1 MSAPTTTVAA
11 AASSSSAPGPETSS
25 SPRSA
30 SSRPGGRDQKQQQG
44 QKKQQGQQNR
54 PKQNQNQSNNN
65 GSSTSG
71 ISTTDSNN
79 NNDRSSR
86 NRPGSDSP
94 IVQLSKALSWLLR
107 HNAESQG
114 IAIRPDGYCL
124 LSDVMAHS
132 KFKRFTV
139 ADVMGVVETNDK
151 KRFEVMEERITDKDG
166 AVVTKTFIRAVQGHS
181 IKAVEDLGLE
191 PLTNPAQIPTVV
203 HGTVF
208 SKWDLIR
215 QNGLSKMNRNHIHMA
230 AGLLGESGVISGM
243 RRSCNLY
250 IYIDTVK
257 AIQDGIKFF
266 RTSNSVILSDGLN
279 GDGTIP
285 APYFLKVVKSTG
297 EQIYPSS

>member
-1 MSAPTTTVAA
+1 MSASTTAA
-11 AASSSSAPGPETSS
+11 AAATSPSAPGSEPFPSPRNTSS
-25 SPRSA
+25 RS
-30 SSRPGGRDQKQQQG
+30 GGRD
-44 QKKQQGQQNR
+44 QKKQQGQNR
-54 PKQNQNQSNNN
+54 SKQNQNQSNIS
-65 GSSTSG
+65 GSTST
-71 ISTTDSNN
+71 STTESHNN
-79 NNDRSSR
+79 RGSR

-94 IVQLSKALSWLLR
+94 TVQLSKALSWLLR

-132 KFKRFTV
+132 KFKKFTV

-151 KRFEVMEERITDKDG
+151 KRFEVMEEVMEDKEG
-166 AVVTKTFIRAVQGHS
+166 VVTKTFIRAVQGHS

-191 PLTNPAQIPTVV
+191 ALTNPAQIPTVI

-208 SKWDLIR
+208 SKWDLIC
-215 QNGLSKMNRNHIHMA
+215 QHGLSKMNRNHIHMA
-230 AGLLGESGVISGM
+230 SGLLGESGVTSGM
-243 RRSCNLY
+243 RKSCNLY

-279 GDGTIP
+279 GDGIIP
-285 APYFLKVVKSTG
+285 AQYFLKVVKSSG
-297 EQIYPSS
+297 EQIYPTP

>member
-1 MSAPTTTVAA
+1 MSASTAAAA
-11 AASSSSAPGPETSS
+11 AASSSSAPGSEPSP
-25 SPRSA
+25 SPRNT

-44 QKKQQGQQNR
+44 QKKQQRQQNR
-54 PKQNQNQSNNN
+54 PKQNQNQGNNS
-65 GSSTSG
+65 GSGTSG
-71 ISTTDSNN
+71 TNASDSNRN
-79 NNDRSSR
+79 SR

-132 KFKRFTV
+132 KFKKFTK
-139 ADVMGVVETNDK
+139 ADVMDVVETNDK
-151 KRFEVMEERITDKDG
+151 KRFEVMEEVVEDKNG
-166 AVVTKTFIRAVQGHS
+166 VVVTKTFIRAVQGHS

-191 PLTNPAQIPTVV
+191 PLTDPAQIPTVV

-208 SKWDLIR
+208 SKWNLIR
-215 QNGLSKMNRNHIHMA
+215 EHGLSKMSRNHIHMA

-243 RRSCNLY
+243 RKSCNLY
-250 IYIDTVK
+250 IYIDTAK
-257 AIQDGIKFF
+257 AIQDGIKFS

-279 GDGTIP
+279 GDGIIP
-285 APYFLKVVKSTG
+285 ARYFLKVVKSSG
-297 EQIYPSS
+297 EQIYPTPP